1 MSVCVCACGTWIHP
15 PVRCVQ
21 DQRRGMD
28 GPILLIPELCH
39 MTGLTDE
46 MRSDFRVMKDLAV
59 HTRVGPKE
67 RIETMQKFVA
77 QINS

>member
-1 MSVCVCACGTWIHP
+1 
-15 PVRCVQ
+15 
-21 DQRRGMD
+21 MD

-59 HTRVGPKE
+59 HTRVGP
-67 RIETMQKFVA
+67 A
-77 QINS
+77 QRVDTLSRFMEDLGRYIYTANLCNNRNLGYGTCHKIVV